1 VKRTE
6 KTERAERT
14 ERGRAAGL
22 SVFSVLSSFSAFSAF
37 SAFSV
42 LSVLSVLSAFSA
54 PSSLFA
60 QGRTAAAGR
69 VVRPVAGD
77 TVAVADVRVLLHR
90 VGRAEQGPIDSA
102 RADSAGRFQ
111 FRFRADTSAIYLLS
125 ARYRGIEYFS
135 PPVHTNPAR
144 PDTAIRLVAYDTSAT
159 APIAV
164 EARHIVVPRPG
175 QDGTRSVLDLIVLR
189 NDGTLARVS
198 PDSMHPTWSFR
209 LPAGAGEM
217 QVGESDIS
225 PDAVVRVG
233 DSVLVFAPLAPGD
246 KQLTLE
252 YAVTPDRGRLAF
264 PVGPSGSPV
273 NLLVEERGVGVS
285 GGTLALADSQVI
297 EGRSFRRWSGQVP
310 PAGAVAVTWAGVD
323 VPTWRV
329 LAALVGAVGLA
340 LALAAWRL
348 LRRPPPAAAPLA
360 GPDRLLDAIA
370 ALDARYQ
377 GREPDTPAD
386 EWRAYEAERARLKAE
401 LHAALAAAAPGR

>member
-1 VKRTE
+1 MRPLSV
-6 KTERAERT
+6 
-14 ERGRAAGL
+14 L
-22 SVFSVLSSFSAFSAF
+22 SVFSV
-37 SAFSV
+37 FSV
-42 LSVLSVLSAFSA
+42 LCPLH
-54 PSSLFA
+54 A
-60 QGRTAAAGR
+60 QTRSIAAGR
-69 VVRPVAGD
+69 VVLPRAGD
-77 TVAVADVRVLLHR
+77 TVALPDVRVLLHR
-90 VGRAEQGPIDSA
+90 VGRAEQGPIDSV
-102 RADSAGRFQ
+102 RADAAGRFR

-135 PPVHTNPAR
+135 PPVHTNPER
-144 PDTAIRLVAYDTSAT
+144 PDTDVRLVAYDTSTT

-175 QDGTRSVLDLIVLR
+175 QEGVRSVLDLIVLR

-225 PDAVVRVG
+225 PDAVVRQG

-252 YAVTPDRGRLAF
+252 YAVTPERGRLAF

-273 NLLVEERGVGVS
+273 NLLVEERGVGVR
-285 GGTLALADSQVI
+285 GGTLALVDSQVI
-297 EGRSFRRWSGQVP
+297 EGRSFRRWTGQVP
-310 PAGAVAVTWAGVD
+310 PGGEVALTWAAGGIAS
-323 VPTWRV
+323 WRV
-329 LAALVGAVGLA
+329 LAGLVGAVGLA

-348 LRRPPPAAAPLA
+348 LRRPVSGAIPVAA
-360 GPDRLLDAIA
+360 PDRLLDAIA

-377 GREPDTPAD
+377 GRESDTPTD

-401 LHAALAAAAPGR
+401 LRAALAATAPGR